1 MVRDITVE
9 FLAFDGCPLAPRALA
24 HLELAIEQ
32 LRDRLQVAIRQV
44 DLMAPATPESMKRW
58 GSPTI
63 LLNQRDISGVEPGDA
78 NCCRIYPGPGG
89 VLSVEEIVAALTGNA
104 EL

>member
-1 MVRDITVE
+1 MRDMSVE

-32 LRDRLQVAIRQV
+32 LQDSLKVAISQV
-44 DLMAPATPESMKRW
+44 DLMDPATPDSMKRW

-78 NCCRIYPGPGG
+78 NNCRIYPGTGG
-89 VLSVEEIVAALTGNA
+89 VLSVQEIVAALTGDI
-104 EL
+104 EF